1 MFRANRIRQR
11 RVEAN
16 VRANQTL
23 LIAAGNIGSEAKLAT
38 SIAEASRIIA
48 VDGGLS
54 HLNQLGIC
62 PRIVIGDLDSAE
74 AQHLQWAEA
83 NGAEIIH
90 QKNQEN
96 SDLSKAL
103 NLCFERQWN
112 EVNITGIEGGRI
124 DHQLGAMAAISD
136 APQNLN
142 IIASLTNAELIR
154 ITANQKIEIDFSG
167 TFSLFSFGQSIV
179 TLSGAEWN
187 LENDVVT
194 FSTKGISNQSENH
207 LDIEVKSGN
216 PLIFIG
222 NN

>member
-1 MFRANRIRQR
+1 
-11 RVEAN
+11 VEAN